1 MWEVIL
7 LQIQVLDTFP
17 NFLLNVR
24 LNTITTRF
32 ESVFR
37 TSEDSMEVD
46 DCVVNLKQL
55 ENTFTRNRVMVS
67 LRLSEAATQQ
77 VSIITKPFRNADR
90 ENVRYSLMFLWLKNY

>member
-1 MWEVIL
+1 
-7 LQIQVLDTFP
+7 
-17 NFLLNVR
+17 
-24 LNTITTRF
+24 
-32 ESVFR
+32 
-37 TSEDSMEVD
+37 MEVD

-77 VSIITKPFRNADR
+77 VSTITKKFRNADR